1 MNKKQIVKT
10 VLVGMMSFATTVSA
24 TDIEAGKKIGG
35 SVCAGCHGVNGVS
48 AADPFPNLAG
58 QKPGYIKNALK
69 AYKEGTRKA
78 DIMNNMAANLS
89 DQDMENVAAY
99 FASLKPA
106 P

>member
-1 MNKKQIVKT
+1 MTTRMTLKLATLSV
-10 VLVGMMSFATTVSA
+10 VLFAGNAIAADS
-24 TDIEAGKKIGG
+24 EAGKKIGS

-58 QKPGYIKNALK
+58 QKPGYLKNALK

-89 DQDMENVAAY
+89 DQDMDNVAAY
-99 FASLKPA
+99 FSSLKPA

>member
-1 MNKKQIVKT
+1 MNKTLCI
-10 VLVGMMSFATTVSA
+10 LALGLFSGYAEA
-24 TDIEAGKKIGG
+24 ADIEAGKKIGS
-35 SVCAGCHGVNGVS
+35 SVCASCHGVNGVS

-69 AYKEGTRKA
+69 AYKDGTRKA

-89 DQDMENVAAY
+89 EQDMENVAAY
-99 FASLKPA
+99 FSSLKPA